1 MNTEWSGAYILLSS
15 SLVLLSNILFS
26 LPLDPGHSEVYTNK
40 EKRWYNIHERGKGQA
55 QQHPHLI
62 PICTLAPTVPRT
74 LVCGVGWKA
83 YSSQVKSVDL
93 DSEVK
98 PE

>member
-1 MNTEWSGAYILLSS
+1 VYI
-15 SLVLLSNILFS
+15 
-26 LPLDPGHSEVYTNK
+26 NK
-40 EKRWYNIHERGKGQA
+40 EKMWYNILERGNGQEQA
-55 QQHPHLI
+55 EELI

-83 YSSQVKSVDL
+83 YSNRVKSVDM
-93 DSEVK
+93 DGEVEG

>member
-1 MNTEWSGAYILLSS
+1 M
-15 SLVLLSNILFS
+15 
-26 LPLDPGHSEVYTNK
+26 
-40 EKRWYNIHERGKGQA
+40 WYNIDERGKGQT
-55 QQHPHLI
+55 QLRQEHRHLI

-83 YSSQVKSVDL
+83 YSSEVKSVDL
-93 DSEVK
+93 DGEVE